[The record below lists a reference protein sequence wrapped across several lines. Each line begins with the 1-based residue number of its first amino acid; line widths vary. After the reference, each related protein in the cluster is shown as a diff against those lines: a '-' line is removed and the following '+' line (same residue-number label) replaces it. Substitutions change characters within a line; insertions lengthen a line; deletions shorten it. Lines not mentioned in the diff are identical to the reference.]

1 MITAI
6 RAKFSQN
13 PELKRKLLD
22 SGDRK
27 LHEDSPS
34 DMYWGV
40 KGQDKLGRILMNI
53 RDELRKTENSKNDE
67 DD

>member
-1 MITAI
+1 
-6 RAKFSQN
+6 
-13 PELKRKLLD
+13 
-22 SGDRK
+22 
-27 LHEDSPS
+27 
-34 DMYWGV
+34 MYWGV